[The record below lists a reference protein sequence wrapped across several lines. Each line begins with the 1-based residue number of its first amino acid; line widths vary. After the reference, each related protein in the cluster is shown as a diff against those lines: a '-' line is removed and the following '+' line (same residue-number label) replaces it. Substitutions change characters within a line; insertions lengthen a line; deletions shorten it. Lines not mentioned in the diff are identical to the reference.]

1 MVDFPFTNREQL
13 AARKLTLDGEN
24 QAMDMVAYLIAQ
36 NDHFHPPPLLDSRAN
51 WYKEWHHF
59 CIFGSDIQVIL
70 NFNLSGDT
78 RPNASPGAQL
88 TRVILLAHERCWDG
102 DVDSILPR
110 DSIVRPGMI
119 DLHFGH
125 NSVRFEN
132 GIFKISAA
140 LQDRPVGL
148 VMELRPIALP
158 MLMRNNVPIGLGT
171 INWLVVPRLVASGM
185 VTVGRQVH
193 ILSEAPTYHD
203 HNWGSWLWGQDF
215 AWEWGFALPNHI
227 GVPWSL
233 VFDRTLNRRRSHV
246 LESKLA
252 LWKDGTLRR
261 VFTQS
266 DIKVAHTG
274 HLSFTH
280 LPKFPRVMSLIAPE
294 STTDIPRYLDISATA
309 RGDSLLCHFEA
320 RDVAQIVIPNDTD
333 LGITILN
340 EVTGNLELKGEV
352 KGELVNMQGGAI
364 FEFLTQ

>member
-1 MVDFPFTNREQL
+1 MAGLPATNGQRL
-13 AARKLTLDGEN
+13 AIRKLTLDGES
-24 QAMDMVAYLIAQ
+24 QTGDMSAYLIAQ
-36 NDHFHPPPLLDSRAN
+36 TDHFHAPPLLDPRAN
-51 WYKEWHHF
+51 WHKEWHHF
-59 CIFGSDIQVIL
+59 CIFSSDIQVIL
-70 NFNLSGDT
+70 NFNLSGDI
-78 RPNASPGAQL
+78 RPEASPGAQL
-88 TRVILLAHERCWDG
+88 TRVILLVHERGWDG

-110 DSIVRPGMI
+110 DSVVRPGMI

-132 GIFKISAA
+132 GMFKLSAA

-148 VMELRPIALP
+148 VLQLRPITLP
-158 MLMRNNVPIGLGT
+158 LLMRNNVPIGLGT

-193 ILSEAPTYHD
+193 VLSEAPTYHD

-227 GVPWSL
+227 DVPWSL
-233 VFDRTLNRRRSHV
+233 VFDRTLNRMRSHV

-252 LWKDGTLRR
+252 LWRNGALRR

-266 DIKVAHTG
+266 EIKVFPTG
-274 HLSFTH
+274 HLSFTR
-280 LPKFPRVMSLIAPE
+280 LPKFPRVMELVAPE

-309 RGDSLLCHFEA
+309 GGDSLLCHFEA
-320 RDVAQIVIPNDTD
+320 EDVAQIVIPNETD
-333 LGITILN
+333 LGVTILN
-340 EVTGNLELKGEV
+340 EVTGHLELEGKV